1 MFSHHETWW
10 WPSLAHLLDKRVVK
24 LNTNRGPF
32 SPFHTGLYWL
42 PIASQSSWISSLEGA
57 GPQWIFSC
65 VLLLTIVFLGSN
77 HKAER
82 SQRVFCPLAAVSRTD
97 SLEQEKWT
105 LLSIGQMWPGSSVL
119 FQALIPR
126 PALSLSLLRHVFDD
140 CFLSSGNGNVFNL
153 SYLYQAQSMNASL
166 YVSSWRNISSYL
178 CQAQW
183 MNAFSRV
190 EMVMYY
196 KVFQICYLYEAHAFP
211 WLMWLQRN
219 G

>member
-1 MFSHHETWW
+1 M
-10 WPSLAHLLDKRVVK
+10 
-24 LNTNRGPF
+24 
-32 SPFHTGLYWL
+32 
-42 PIASQSSWISSLEGA
+42 
-57 GPQWIFSC
+57 
-65 VLLLTIVFLGSN
+65 
-77 HKAER
+77 
-82 SQRVFCPLAAVSRTD
+82 LAAHHITVIL
-97 SLEQEKWT
+97 SLFIGGGCGEDLSELFHGSCCWLLAFLEAITRQSIPKGCFANWQQSQELE
-105 LLSIGQMWPGSSVL
+105 LLREIRGHYSVGQMWPGSSVL